1 MHISCEVDVGVGSSG
16 TPGAERWFGV
26 VWLRFRFGFLFCRIL
41 IFLVLLLVS
50 FLFGQVFDRV
60 KLTPNTLCG
69 GGQPCA
75 NTANFIF
82 QFHPES
88 ARVDRLASSELSLAS
103 ILAVEA
109 AVVFLFQFSQ
119 AM

>member
-1 MHISCEVDVGVGSSG
+1 
-16 TPGAERWFGV
+16 V
-26 VWLRFRFGFLFCRIL
+26 VWGGLASVSVWVSFLSDSH
-41 IFLVLLLVS
+41 FLVLLLVS